1 MAVGSIHY
9 QTVGYTD
16 SSNSSLRKNYPIKK
30 RYKQTTNTQYPVF
43 PADFT
48 LVSNATFW
56 FPFQGVAV
64 SDYDFIPYEVS
75 DEFGWSDDQ
84 EVRAKE
90 ISYSNPKTAKYDSI
104 PSGEKI
110 VWGNTI
116 YVATTYTFDWYE
128 LISDLSLNPYKS
140 TRITKWRKFDDT
152 DSVNWVQYW
161 YHPLLRKFFVL
172 ENTPTLQEL
181 PDFDD
186 TSQSRWDEFIGD
198 AKDMNLENFTFAQI
212 KLLQSTGMSP
222 RAAEATIASLAKKAI
237 SGSSIGQ
244 SSNQSSSSVSSALN
258 NNGYR
263 DVLGQRSRATVV
275 TSMNVGTRMNSGQA
289 AIATVAPE
297 NLPTMIQR
305 TSDSSL
311 TRTYEFTLK
320 PNNVSYSNI
329 GVTWTDIERVANFP
343 LVDYKNNKLMKISF
357 EFVVDSQ
364 PSYVSSLYDSCEH
377 KLRLLK
383 KMAETPELVVF
394 TNFDSLFSG
403 ITNSSQVK
411 YRQWAIAEMS
421 FNSIQRTPGG
431 SSSSD
436 SAQGSISRATVSI
449 TIQEVRLNEDQLIF
463 MPLLKKDPIIPAPPK
478 RPKTDPQLCI
488 QIITD
493 NLVAKPG
500 FKKVLPSDCKID
512 FSGIAAWGGF

>member
-43 PADFT
+43 PADFV
-48 LVSNATFW
+48 LVSDDTFW
-56 FPFQGVAV
+56 FPFQGVSV

-104 PSGEKI
+104 PFGEKI

-116 YVATTYTFDWYE
+116 YVATKFTFDWYE

-172 ENTPTLQEL
+172 EDTPTLQEL
-181 PDFDD
+181 PDFDEQ
-186 TSQSRWDEFIGD
+186 SQSRWDEFIGD

-212 KLLQSTGMSP
+212 KELQSTGMSFKT
-222 RAAEATIASLAKKAI
+222 AEATIASIIKKATSSSLI
-237 SGSSIGQ
+237 NQPSSIY
-244 SSNQSSSSVSSALN
+244 SSSQNS
-258 NNGYR
+258 NGSR
-263 DVLGQRSRATVV
+263 DVLGQRSKATVV
-275 TSMNVGTRMNSGQA
+275 TSMNVGTRVSGGQA

-305 TSDSSL
+305 TADNTTAL
-311 TRTYEFTLK
+311 TYEFTLR

-383 KMAETPELVVF
+383 KMASTPELVVF

-403 ITNSSQVK
+403 ITNSSNVK

-421 FNSIQRTPGG
+421 FNSIQRTPIGAN
-431 SSSSD
+431 SSD

-449 TIQEVRLNEDQLIF
+449 TIQEVRVNNDQLIF
-463 MPLLKKDPIIPAPPK
+463 MPQLKKDPIIPAPPK
-478 RPKTDPQLCI
+478 RPKTDPQVCI
-488 QIITD
+488 QIATD
-493 NLVAKPG
+493 TVTGKGL
-500 FKKVLPSDCKID
+500 KVVPSDCKGTAQLI
-512 FSGIAAWGGF
+512 SEWAGLGF

>member
-30 RYKQTTNTQYPVF
+30 RYKQTKNTQYPIF
-43 PADFT
+43 PADFV
-48 LVSNATFW
+48 LVSDDTYW

-90 ISYSNPKTAKYDSI
+90 ISYSNPRTAKYDSV

-128 LISDLSLNPYKS
+128 LIKDLSRNPYKS

-161 YHPLLRKFFVL
+161 YHPLLRRFFVL

-181 PDFDD
+181 PDFDNA
-186 TSQSRWDEFIGD
+186 SQSQWDEFIGD
-198 AKDMNLENFTFAQI
+198 AKDMNLENFTFAKI

-222 RAAEATIASLAKKAI
+222 KAAEATIASLTKIAI
-237 SGSSIGQ
+237 SGSSINQ
-244 SSNQSSSSVSSALN
+244 SSNQSSSVVSSEQN
-258 NNGYR
+258 INGYR

-275 TSMNVGTRMNSGQA
+275 TSMNVGARASSGRA

-305 TSDSSL
+305 RDSGGPL
-311 TRTYEFTLK
+311 TYEFTLK

-383 KMAETPELVVF
+383 QMAETPELVVF

-403 ITNSSQVK
+403 ITNSSPVK

-463 MPLLKKDPIIPAPPK
+463 MPLLKKDPIPPTPPK
-478 RPKTDPQLCI
+478 RPATDLELCI
-488 QIITD
+488 RRATD
-493 NLVAKPG
+493 ELGKN
-500 FKKVLPSDCKID
+500 FKIPPSACKGSQPNWSALMPL
-512 FSGIAAWGGF
+512 FL

>member
-90 ISYSNPKTAKYDSI
+90 ISYSNPKTAKYNSV

-128 LISDLSLNPYKS
+128 LISDLSRNPYKS

-186 TSQSRWDEFIGD
+186 KSQSRWDDF
-198 AKDMNLENFTFAQI
+198 
-212 KLLQSTGMSP
+212 
-222 RAAEATIASLAKKAI
+222 RAEASRLLGPLTKMAI

-258 NNGYR
+258 SNGYR

-275 TSMNVGTRMNSGQA
+275 TSMNVGTRVNSGQA

-305 TSDSSL
+305 TSDSSR
-311 TRTYEFTLK
+311 THTYEFTLK

-463 MPLLKKDPIIPAPPK
+463 MPLLKKDPIPPTPPRRK
-478 RPKTDPQLCI
+478 ITDLEICI
-488 QIITD
+488 QTATD
-493 NLVAKPG
+493 SLGKN
-500 FKKVLPSDCKID
+500 FKIPPSACKGRVPD
-512 FSGIAAWGGF
+512 WAALFPLIL